1 MSNIFNKTFL
11 KRFIPVLLLRFL
23 FVVEER
29 SFTSFVK
36 SFILCFII
44 AVISQIK
51 IDKIHL
57 FKRFIRQLLFFFF
70 MPLFAIQ
77 IDHYILRHFLIG
89 CTIAGISSL
98 FDVAQ
103 TYGKSSSYRG
113 ALLAEKTKFFA

>member
-11 KRFIPVLLLRFL
+11 KRFIPVLSLRFL

-29 SFTSFVK
+29 SFSSFVK

-44 AVISQIK
+44 AAISQIK

-57 FKRFIRQLLFFFF
+57 FKRFIRQFLFFFF

-77 IDHYILRHFLIG
+77 IDHYILRHFLIS

-103 TYGKSSSYRG
+103 TYGKSSPY
-113 ALLAEKTKFFA
+113 